1 MTHVD
6 DTHQTWP
13 RTPLILLGLEWFG
26 SVTSVLLPMQQLR
39 PQPLP
44 LSIGAQASR
53 ECPEKSPQISLPI
66 WSQHIMEDQCGWG
79 WDSNLWFYFSIPSYK
94 GTFISNWNHLRNHNL
109 KNKKNDITK
118 SCYTSHQLTTS
129 WTTSLSSMS
138 MASSSSG
145 PKRFSSRIQVTVS
158 SCRARVSSIRTTSSP
173 ADVNQQLV
181 FRNLLPRWEKMTKLT
196 CSFVFYIFWESI

>member
-1 MTHVD
+1 MVWVRHIGPSSNATAAATTTSSEHRSSSIPGMSWKIPANIITNMIATH
-6 DTHQTWP
+6 HGRSMWM
-13 RTPLILLGLEWFG
+13 RMGFKLM
-26 SVTSVLLPMQQLR
+26 VLLLNSQL
-39 PQPLP
+39 QGHLH
-44 LSIGAQASR
+44 LQL
-53 ECPEKSPQISLPI
+53 KSSTK
-66 WSQHIMEDQCGWG
+66 SH
-79 WDSNLWFYFSIPSYK
+79 
-94 GTFISNWNHLRNHNL
+94 L